1 MILLEK
7 IVDLGFGLIDNIKKK
22 KRDVMS
28 LF

>member
-1 MILLEK
+1 MTTLEI
-7 IVDLGFGLIDNIKKK
+7 IVDSVFGLIKNIKKK